1 MHDSSVNSPGES
13 DLSKPN
19 IRLIAALA
27 AGHLVVDM
35 NQGSLPALLPYLK
48 TALHLSYFASGL
60 LVLAANLTS
69 SVVQPVFGHLADR
82 AARRWL
88 APVSVLLAGTA
99 FSLTGFADRY
109 SALLVLICLMG
120 LGVACYH
127 PEGFKTSAG
136 AGGARRATA
145 VSWFSLG
152 GSLGFA
158 FGPPVITL
166 LITRLGVR
174 GSLGMLVP
182 SLVVGGMLFFML
194 SGPAS
199 EGSSPRKAV
208 AVVSRGTSMQRA
220 MILLI
225 GIVMIRSWIQLGFMT
240 FLPFYYIDYLKESP
254 QVVGPLLF
262 VFLGAGALG
271 TIIAGPLADRWGAR
285 KVMLTGFLASIFP
298 GIAFMYLR
306 GGWAYFALG
315 VFGAVILSTAT
326 VTIVLGQQY
335 LPRNPGLA
343 SGLIAG
349 FAIGAGGMGVTVLG
363 WVADHFGLPTVLWAS
378 TLLLVPGFFACLFLP
393 PPDGHFDNQP
403 ARH

>member
-1 MHDSSVNSPGES
+1 
-13 DLSKPN
+13 LSKPN

-35 NQGSLPALLPYLK
+35 NQGSLPALLPHLK
-48 TALHLSYFASGL
+48 AALNLSYFASGL
-60 LVLAANLTS
+60 LVLTANLTS

-88 APVSVLLAGTA
+88 APASVLLAGTA
-99 FSLTGFADRY
+99 FSLTGFSLRY
-109 SALLVLICLMG
+109 PVLLGLIALMG

-127 PEGFKTSAG
+127 PEGFKTAAG
-136 AGGARRATA
+136 AGGARKATA

-158 FGPPVITL
+158 FGPPLITL
-166 LITRLGVR
+166 LITSQGIH

-182 SLVVGGMLFFML
+182 SLVVGLVLFFML
-194 SGPAS
+194 LRPAS
-199 EGSSPRKAV
+199 DDGKFRQPIAIESQGMNMP
-208 AVVSRGTSMQRA
+208 RA

-225 GIVMIRSWIQLGFMT
+225 TIVMIRSWIQLGFMT
-240 FLPFYYIDYLKESP
+240 FLPFYYIDYLKASP
-254 QVVGPLLF
+254 RLVGPLLF

-271 TIIAGPLADRWGAR
+271 TVIAGPLADRLGTR
-285 KVMLTGFLASIFP
+285 KVMLGGFLASIPP
-298 GIAFMYLR
+298 GIAFLFLR
-306 GGWAYFALG
+306 GGWAIFVLG
-315 VFGAVILSTAT
+315 VFGAMILSTAT

-335 LPRNPGLA
+335 LPRSPGLA

-363 WVADHFGLPTVLWAS
+363 WVADHFGLPAVLWAS
-378 TLLLVPGFFACLFLP
+378 TLLLLPGFIACLFLP
-393 PPDGHFDNQP
+393 APGVPAQNPPPGH
-403 ARH
+403 